1 MDSID
6 WNSLSEKAVAQT
18 NQEFSEELANLTNLK
33 ADEINYFIAQSK
45 ISNENAV
52 KVLKEIN
59 NSTLDNNQKATAIK
73 NIENGVEFIINIVSK
88 IV

>member
-33 ADEINYFIAQSK
+33 ADEINNFIAQSK

-59 NSTLDNNQKATAIK
+59 NSILDNNQKATAIK

>member
-33 ADEINYFIAQSK
+33 ADEINNFIEQSK

>member
-33 ADEINYFIAQSK
+33 ADEINNFIAQSK